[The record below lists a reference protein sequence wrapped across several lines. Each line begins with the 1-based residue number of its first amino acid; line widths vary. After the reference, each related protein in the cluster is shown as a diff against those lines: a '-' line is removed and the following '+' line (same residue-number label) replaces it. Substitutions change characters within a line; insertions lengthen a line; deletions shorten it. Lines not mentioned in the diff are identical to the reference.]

1 MGPFDRYGFRR
12 VRKVWRASGPCSVDG
27 STTSR
32 PRGSLIK
39 VRLDLS
45 VNGETTER
53 INEEGRG
60 GGGGGGGRDFRGSGL
75 ERA

>member
-1 MGPFDRYGFRR
+1 M
-12 VRKVWRASGPCSVDG
+12 DG

-53 INEEGRG
+53 INEVG
-60 GGGGGGGRDFRGSGL
+60 GGGGGGTGETERERERERETDRQRDREIF
-75 ERA
+75 